1 MFDTNGEGGK
11 IREFVIVENI
21 RLVYP
26 LDLAADFGVK
36 TNSKLTPDCH
46 LQERAKLVFRAVCT
60 Q

>member
-11 IREFVIVENI
+11 IREFVIVKNI

-36 TNSKLTPDCH
+36 TNSKLTPDVTCKRE
-46 LQERAKLVFRAVCT
+46 QS
-60 Q
+60 